1 MATTEISL
9 DITKKQMEAAVPASR
24 EPKSIIFDKLKPRF
38 LETIRDIAEDKLGDV
53 AIAVVNAEPEGVLAN
68 LVRNL
73 AVQDVFLRELHG
85 LDLVLT
91 ATGFGVVS
99 TNDTAPAS
107 KIRVDAFDGELR
119 VKWLMTHDSLLE
131 ALFRIPGWYAQNLL
145 QLDTLFY
152 RFAFLKRFAGFQ
164 APLAKDWET
173 AQPLIMEAD
182 RYLRDRI
189 SDEFMDELIL
199 QTATAGVTEDN
210 AGVIYQIRRYIG
222 VWVQGNHAV
231 AIEYYRRLMNTLERE
246 IGKYPTYASSDAYT
260 RNHME
265 PYENTADKGAFHFV
279 G

>member
-1 MATTEISL
+1 MATGITL
-9 DITKKQMEAAVPASR
+9 DITKAQMEAAVPASR

-38 LETIRDIAEDKLGDV
+38 LETIRDIAEDKLGEV
-53 AIAVVNAEPEGVLAN
+53 AIAVVNAEPNGVLAD

-91 ATGFGVVS
+91 PTGFGVVS
-99 TNDTAPAS
+99 SNDTVPAS
-107 KIRVDAFDGELR
+107 KMRVDAFDGELR
-119 VKWLMTHDSLLE
+119 VKWLMTLDSLME
-131 ALFRIPGWYAQNLL
+131 ALFRIEGWYQQNLM

-152 RFAFLKRFAGFQ
+152 RFAFLKRFAGLQ
-164 APLAKDWET
+164 APLAKDWES

-182 RYLRDRI
+182 RFLRDNI

-199 QTATAGVTEDN
+199 QTATDSVTEDN
-210 AGVIYQIRRYIG
+210 APVIYQIRRYIG
-222 VWVQGNHAV
+222 VWVQRNNAI
-231 AIEYYRRLMNTLERE
+231 AIEFFRRLMNTLERNIE
-246 IGKYPTYASSDAYT
+246 KYPTYGASDVYR
-260 RNHME
+260 RNHIE